1 MLVDTTSSDI
11 RTEQIP
17 NTMSCENGIP
27 YGTGPSNDAV
37 GAIIAQNK
45 YTSTDIPDNR
55 DPQNKTAEERGADII
70 RFFKGKSLAGRP
82 LHSEFAFAVA
92 GVWGAESGIKTWSYN
107 SNEQQT
113 GGGVQGVHTTSDY
126 GNYKGNKLYHTEE
139 NMKRYGYGKGVAQ
152 WSWERN
158 LLFKDWYNSGAG
170 GTQKPFST
178 IDENASAITAT
189 SVANQTGFAWKEMQE
204 RTGEFTS
211 VVNSINHA
219 SPGSD
224 EFKNNILKC
233 VDAVTRGFEN
243 GSNAKMRSP
252 ESMNSYKGG
261 YQSELK
267 KRCDWALGL
276 YEKLKNDTALT
287 DW

>member
-1 MLVDTTSSDI
+1 
-11 RTEQIP
+11 
-17 NTMSCENGIP
+17 MSCENGIP

-37 GAIIAQNK
+37 GAIIAENVAGNK
-45 YTSTDIPDNR
+45 YTPTNIPDTR
-55 DPQNKTAEERGADII
+55 DFQGRTPEERGADII

-92 GVWGAESGIKTWSYN
+92 GVWGAESGINTWQYN
-107 SNEQQT
+107 SNEQRT
-113 GGGVQGVHTTSDY
+113 GGYVSGVHTTNSY

-170 GTQKPFST
+170 DTEKPFPT
-178 IDENASAITAT
+178 MDENASAITAT
-189 SVANQTGFAWKEMQE
+189 SVSNQTGFAWKEMQE
-204 RTGEFTS
+204 RTGEFAS

-219 SPGSD
+219 DPGS
-224 EFKNNILKC
+224 EAFKSNILKC

-243 GSNAKMRSP
+243 GSSVKMRSA
-252 ESMNSYKGG
+252 ESMNAYKGG
-261 YQSELK
+261 YESELK
-267 KRCDWALGL
+267 KRCEWALGL
-276 YEKLKNDTALT
+276 YEKLKDNRDLT